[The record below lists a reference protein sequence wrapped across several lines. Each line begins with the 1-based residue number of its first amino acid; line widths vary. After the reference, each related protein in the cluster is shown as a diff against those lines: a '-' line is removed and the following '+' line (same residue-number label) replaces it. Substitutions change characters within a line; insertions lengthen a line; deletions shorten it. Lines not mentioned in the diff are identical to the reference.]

1 MMEGCSDALQARRR
15 SATPEPGQG
24 ALSPVEREPTVG
36 TPPALNTSS
45 SGSQWQP
52 QQRQP
57 LSPTGAA
64 PRRDAVSRPLQL
76 LRSASSLGGRSVA
89 SQPKPD

>member
-1 MMEGCSDALQARRR
+1 MARGFHDVQARRR
-15 SATPEPGQG
+15 SATTEPGQG

-36 TPPALNTSS
+36 SPPVLRTSG
-45 SGSQWQP
+45 SGSQWQG
-52 QQRQP
+52 QQHGP
-57 LSPTGAA
+57 VSPTGTA